1 MRRKRL
7 NKGTPGPVAAILRMA
22 LPKGAE
28 EKLAIPGLRRKWES
42 IVGPVLG
49 KKTMPDDLEKGVLL
63 VKAETSSSAKA
74 LSMRAASVARAASKT
89 AGIPVSSIRVVV
101 GRAAPETSAGMRTR
115 RKPARI
121 IPAKEDVEQAFAGIK
136 EKFSPEKEQV
146 AKRLASL
153 MIVYRMRFPDK

>member
-1 MRRKRL
+1 MRKKRL
-7 NKGTPGPVAAILRMA
+7 DKGTPGPVAAILRMA

-28 EKLAIPGLRRKWES
+28 EKLAVPGLRKEWES

-101 GRAAPETSAGMRTR
+101 GRTAPEISAGMRTR